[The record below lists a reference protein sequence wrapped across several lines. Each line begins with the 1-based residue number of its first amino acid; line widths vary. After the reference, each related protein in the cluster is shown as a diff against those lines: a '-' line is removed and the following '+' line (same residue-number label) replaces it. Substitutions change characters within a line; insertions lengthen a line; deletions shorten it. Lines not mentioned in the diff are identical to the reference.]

1 VENNNAGGT
10 MKNHWPDRQSE
21 ILPDHT
27 ALATA
32 NVSSVLPPS
41 KTTMLRSSIGYH
53 KCVVNPID
61 RSKELLRVAVRDDE
75 NRQLLTSI

>member
-1 VENNNAGGT
+1 MEQSLLRHESRCEIAIVENNNAGGT
-10 MKNHWPDRQSE
+10 MKNHCQDRQLE

-41 KTTMLRSSIGYH
+41 KTTMLRSSIGYR
-53 KCVVNPID
+53 KCDVNFA
-61 RSKELLRVAVRDDE
+61 RS
-75 NRQLLTSI
+75 